1 MTEDDI
7 RNLEKLAARGRGRAD
22 WNYQQRLAT
31 ALETA
36 IAEIR
41 RLREKILGG
50 ERMNLLCRLGVHR
63 WQFVMTAFTFSCG
76 DIAIDMEWHNCK
88 RCGHNKMLVVC
99 A

>member
-7 RNLEKLAARGRGRAD
+7 RNLEKLAARDIGRAD

-50 ERMNLLCRLGVHR
+50 
-63 WQFVMTAFTFSCG
+63 
-76 DIAIDMEWHNCK
+76 
-88 RCGHNKMLVVC
+88 
-99 A
+99 